1 MKKIVIASDHAGFK
15 LKQHLVNYLKSS
27 PQVEDVLDLGAD
39 NEDFSVDYPDFADLV
54 SKYVL
59 NNPEFLGIL
68 VCGTGIGMSIAANK
82 HKGIYAAHV
91 SDPYSAEMA
100 KKHNNANILCV
111 GGRVLDYETGT
122 NIIDKWLYAEY
133 EDRHQK
139 RVDKIKLMEDSF
151 GKL

>member
-1 MKKIVIASDHAGFK
+1 MKKIVLASDHAGFK

-27 PQVEDVLDLGAD
+27 SQIEEVLDLGTD
-39 NEDFSVDYPDFADLV
+39 NDNQSVDFPDFANTV
-54 SKYVL
+54 SKFIL
-59 NNPEFLGIL
+59 KNPEYLGVL

-133 EDRHQK
+133 EERHQK
-139 RVDKIKLMEDSF
+139 RIDKIKLMEDSF